1 MRQIA
6 RSQIQKAL
14 VLIAVFALVG
24 TPLAMAHCGA
34 CGSGEAK
41 AEKSCSKA
49 ATCDAKQAKTCDKAA
64 TCDTKQ
70 AKACPAGCTKAC
82 CAEKEAKTIVDVAD
96 EAGAFKT
103 LLVAAKAAG
112 LDEVLM
118 GEGPFTV
125 FAPTDEAFKKLPEG
139 TLEELLDPENKE
151 KLVAILQYHVVAGE
165 VMAEDVVKV
174 EEAETVLGQNIKVAV
189 SDEGEVSINDAKV
202 LQTDIE
208 ADNGIIHVIDTVI
221 LPAG

>member
-1 MRQIA
+1 MKQFA
-6 RSQIQKAL
+6 SSQMQKAVVL
-14 VLIAVFALVG
+14 VAVLALVG

-41 AEKSCSKA
+41 AEKSCDKA

-64 TCDTKQ
+64 TCDEKQ
-70 AKACPAGCTKAC
+70 
-82 CAEKEAKTIVDVAD
+82 AKTIVDVAD

-103 LLVAAKAAG
+103 LLIAAQAAG
-112 LDEVLM
+112 LDEVLTS
-118 GEGPFTV
+118 EGPFTV
-125 FAPTDEAFKKLPEG
+125 FAPTDEAFAKLPEG
-139 TLEELLDPENKE
+139 TVEELLKPENKE

-165 VMAEDVVKV
+165 VKAEDVVKV
-174 EEAETVLGQNIKVAV
+174 DEAETVLGQSIKVAV

-208 ADNGIIHVIDTVI
+208 ADNGVIHVIDSVI
-221 LPAG
+221 LPAS